1 MPFLSFKLSRNSKQ
15 QVDDDLSHL
24 DSTKKNSTSSETADV
39 VIGNK
44 EFTVNGFVSIPSE
57 LLLHMAQYIGSLKDL
72 LSFASCHSI
81 LLQLLFNQN
90 RKLKSSPHN
99 VVQISEQTLEMHFGV
114 STNHELNSQL
124 LSDENDLFQ
133 ATQQQ
138 VWKSLVCYYF
148 PNFEKSLNVK
158 NWMHVLKRRI
168 QHLKLY
174 TPHLLPLKPQISS
187 KPFKVVSR
195 QTSTPKGDE
204 LFIENCEWIY
214 KCPLKY
220 EELNE
225 GPHVIKGSSHS
236 LPKVQFCSVCSKNVY
251 LVRNQ
256 VDLKDHVMKGNCV
269 AFTSESLLLSLPSPQ
284 VMGSMVYIPPNAH
297 FSTDIRASPK
307 RSYK

>member
-1 MPFLSFKLSRNSKQ
+1 MPFFSFKLSRNSKQ

-24 DSTKKNSTSSETADV
+24 DSTKKNSTRSKTARAA
-39 VIGNK
+39 I
-44 EFTVNGFVSIPSE
+44 VSIPSE
-57 LLLHMAQYIGSLKDL
+57 LWLHMAQFIGSLKDL

-90 RKLKSSPHN
+90 IKLKRSPHN
-99 VVQISEQTLEMHFGV
+99 VVQVSPQTLEMHFGD
-114 STNHELNSQL
+114 STNHEHKSQL
-124 LSDENDLFQ
+124 LNDENDLFQ

-174 TPHLLPLKPQISS
+174 TPQMLPLKPQTSSAPFELIS
-187 KPFKVVSR
+187 R
-195 QTSTPKGDE
+195 HTSTPKGDD

-225 GPHVIKGSSHS
+225 GSSQN
-236 LPKVQFCSVCSKNVY
+236 LPDVQFCSVCSKNVY

-256 VDLKDHVMKGNCV
+256 FELKDHVMKGNCV
-269 AFTSESLLLSLPSPQ
+269 AFTSEEPSLLPQ
-284 VMGSMVYIPPNAH
+284 VMGSMVYIPP
-297 FSTDIRASPK
+297 ISPSAFFNVLK
-307 RSYK
+307 